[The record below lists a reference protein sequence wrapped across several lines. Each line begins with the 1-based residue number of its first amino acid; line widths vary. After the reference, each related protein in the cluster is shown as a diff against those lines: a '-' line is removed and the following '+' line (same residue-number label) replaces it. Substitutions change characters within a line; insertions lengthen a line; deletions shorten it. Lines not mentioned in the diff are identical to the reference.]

1 MKNYLTRRNNEGG
14 LFGDF
19 FDGFDNFFAP
29 AFYPHDREM
38 RTDVKETEN
47 GYEVKVDMP
56 GFEKKDISLEL
67 KDGYITLSAN
77 REEKEENGKYVRR
90 ERKMSV
96 SRSFYVGNDIKEED
110 VKAKYENGTLTFD
123 IPKKEEK
130 KPESGRIAIE

>member
-1 MKNYLTRRNNEGG
+1 MKNYLTRRNNENG

-19 FDGFDNFFAP
+19 FGGFDDFFAP
-29 AFYPHDREM
+29 AFYPREREM
-38 RTDVKETEN
+38 RTDVKETET

-56 GFEKKDISLEL
+56 GFEKKDISLKL
-67 KDGYITLSAN
+67 NNGYITLSAS
-77 REEKEENGKYVRR
+77 REEKEEDGKYVRR

-130 KPESGRIAIE
+130 KPESGRIEIE

>member
-1 MKNYLTRRNNEGG
+1 MKNYLMGKGNGNG
-14 LFGDF
+14 LFGDW
-19 FDGFDNFFAP
+19 FDGFDDFFAP
-29 AFYPHDREM
+29 TIYSREREM

-47 GYEVKVDMP
+47 GYELKVDMP
-56 GFEKKDISLEL
+56 GFEKKDINLTL

-96 SRSFYVGNDIKEED
+96 SRSFYVGKEITQED
-110 VKAKYENGTLTFD
+110 VKAKYENGTLTLD

-130 KPESGRIAIE
+130 KPESGRIEIE